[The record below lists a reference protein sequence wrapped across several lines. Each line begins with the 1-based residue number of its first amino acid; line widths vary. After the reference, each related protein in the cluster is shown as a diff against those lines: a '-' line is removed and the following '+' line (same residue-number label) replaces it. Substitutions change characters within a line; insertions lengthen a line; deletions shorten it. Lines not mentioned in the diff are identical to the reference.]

1 MQVHAI
7 ALPAPP
13 GARPHRA
20 DAGAAAIKKYHHRA
34 SAHSS
39 RDLLQFTRFD
49 QGMELTGK
57 CQAPLKTILTILL
70 L

>member
-1 MQVHAI
+1 MQSPFP
-7 ALPAPP
+7 LPGRTVRTP
-13 GARPHRA
+13 GR
-20 DAGAAAIKKYHHRA
+20 AIKKYHHRA